1 MLGLSHN
8 GEMDRVNMTALA
20 LRGSRHHN
28 GVSRVHGHVAS
39 VNERYV
45 WPEIPPEEN
54 PITYVT
60 NGVHLQTFLALE
72 WVNLFDI
79 RFGDWRNSRLR
90 SRVLDAASKQSPTTS
105 SGASARN

>member
-1 MLGLSHN
+1 M
-8 GEMDRVNMTALA
+8 
-20 LRGSRHHN
+20 
-28 GVSRVHGHVAS
+28 
-39 VNERYV
+39 NERYV
-45 WPEIPPEEN
+45 WPEIPPDEN

-79 RFGDWRNSRLR
+79 RFGDWRANLSGAG
-90 SRVLDAASKQSPTTS
+90 VLVAASTRFPITS